1 MSSEINWTNGLFL
14 LLSSFI
20 LFWKEIRRLSSM
32 STNRVDTNFFFR
44 RIIKVCWLSNP
55 WAGNASHSSADR
67 VEVKRSDKNV
77 KQQQTTN
84 ARETVLT
91 EGAVTA
97 TVHINIKTNQ
107 IVYNECELRRKHT
120 KRTNN
125 NNILI
130 MEDITNHSENI
141 GLHQNLLKL
150 KNMILPL

>member
-1 MSSEINWTNGLFL
+1 MSSENQLDKWFVFTFIFFH
-14 LLSSFI
+14 FI
-20 LFWKEIRRLSSM
+20 LKRNSAAFVNVNKSS
-32 STNRVDTNFFFR
+32 RHKLFFR
-44 RIIKVCWLSNP
+44 RIIKVCWISNP